1 MEVHGGER
9 GVCRERFG
17 GTPPDRPAL
26 QPQGR
31 AVTSSISRDV
41 QARARITWTAAPFQL
56 VVVTVLQVLSG
67 LGIAAQVLIARDVLQ
82 ALVEHQG
89 KGSLHAVLPYVI
101 ALALVTAALQF
112 VTTVITE
119 VSRVLS
125 GLVEQH
131 AVGQVVE
138 AATSIDLLEYER
150 PDFHN
155 ALQRAPVAAMTRPVQ
170 MVSGLTAMLGVITGI
185 IGIGPRSS

>member
-1 MEVHGGER
+1 M
-9 GVCRERFG
+9 
-17 GTPPDRPAL
+17 
-26 QPQGR
+26 
-31 AVTSSISRDV
+31 
-41 QARARITWTAAPFQL
+41 
-56 VVVTVLQVLSG
+56 
-67 LGIAAQVLIARDVLQ
+67 
-82 ALVEHQG
+82 
-89 KGSLHAVLPYVI
+89 
-101 ALALVTAALQF
+101 
-112 VTTVITE
+112 TE

-155 ALQRAPVAAMTRPVQ
+155 ALQRPEVAAMTRPVQ

-185 IGIGPRSS
+185 IGIAARAIVSAADPGARSPSVFRPGVAGFPEGQPCASQVRRPTDRALTGSERT